1 MEEKLILYCVHK
13 TDVIVNVRA
22 EDGNVW
28 LNRRQMAA
36 LFARDVKTIG
46 KHISNALREELRDV
60 PTVAYF
66 ATVQIE
72 GERKITRQVEYYG
85 LDMILSVGYRVK
97 SAEGVHFRRWANEV
111 LREHLLRGY
120 TVNRKRMEQLGKIL
134 EIAERSAAP
143 EIAGL
148 ASIVR
153 EYMPGLNKL
162 DAYDRQTIP
171 KAEGNKGGWILTY
184 EEARAFI
191 DQMRFG
197 RESAL
202 FGREKDNSFKSAL
215 GAVTRLLTAMNC
227 IRAFRKRRRACC
239 I

>member
-1 MEEKLILYCVHK
+1 MEEKLILYRVHK

-171 KAEGNKGGWILTY
+171 KAEGNKGGWILRQDLLFHGIP
-184 EEARAFI
+184 ERRLHCGEDHPGRIRRQPRQQEFPKVPGPGFI
-191 DQMRFG
+191 NAAHRYPGGGEF
-197 RESAL
+197 
-202 FGREKDNSFKSAL
+202 
-215 GAVTRLLTAMNC
+215 
-227 IRAFRKRRRACC
+227 
-239 I
+239 